1 MFLGHSVKA
10 ATHPMA
16 SILDPPIPAKV
27 AKMKERVCWQHPA
40 LVARHIDQTRL
51 MLEDGH
57 AEDHEFSFLVIGD
70 SGSGPHPDHH
80 PQRRLAEQML
90 PHLEDCRFLLHTG
103 DVVYQ
108 VGSSEQYPDNFI
120 KPYREWLVGGEQPES
135 ITYDQMLFRFPFLAV
150 PGNHD
155 YYNLPR
161 LYSILVQL
169 TKPIRKL
176 LGIDLNPNVGW
187 HGSGVGD
194 AYARAFLDYLQG
206 IPPQQLEAHLREH
219 YGPWNGIIQGL
230 RYQPGTFTRL
240 PNRYYT
246 FRYGGIDFF
255 ALDSSTFN
263 DPSLLAHQGGMEHRQ
278 WLGDQKHLVNQ
289 ERKAVIDAAIHHHLN
304 DAHAQEDLDDW
315 QAKVEQYDEMLLD
328 IDKQLHANPTALI
341 DTEQLLWLRDKLI
354 ASWHDPA
361 VRGRILFFH
370 HPPYVTEV
378 SKWNQGQTRAVR
390 QHLRWVLDQV
400 VAAVPAIPP
409 DRPPVNLV
417 INGHAHC
424 FEHLTTLDTGHA
436 DRHLDWIVCGG
447 SGLSLRRQRSA
458 GNVLHETFPG
468 STPDAPAEFRAV
480 AKSHLF
486 LGRTGKKHDHRR
498 PYSFLRVD
506 VKAGD
511 PPKLV
516 LTPHVSERFHQ
527 SWQDYALDPIIIG

>member
-1 MFLGHSVKA
+1 
-10 ATHPMA
+10 MA

-27 AKMKERVCWQHPA
+27 AKMKARVCWQHPT
-40 LVARHIDQTRL
+40 LVTHHIDQTRL
-51 MLEDGH
+51 ILEDGH
-57 AEDHEFSFLVIGD
+57 AEDEEFSFLVIGD

-80 PQRRLAEQML
+80 PQRRLAEQMV

-108 VGSSEQYPDNFI
+108 VGSREQYPENFI
-120 KPYREWLVGGEQPES
+120 KPYREWLVGGEQPEK
-135 ITYDQMLFRFPFLAV
+135 IAYDQMLFRFPFLAV

-161 LYSILVQL
+161 LYSLLVQIS
-169 TKPIRKL
+169 KPLRKL

-206 IPPQQLEAHLREH
+206 MPDQRLAAHLRAH
-219 YGPWNGIIQGL
+219 YGPWDGHTQGL
-230 RYQPGTFTRL
+230 RYRPGVFTRL

-263 DPSLLAHQGGMEHRQ
+263 DPSLLTHQGGLDHRQ
-278 WLGDQKHLVNQ
+278 ELQDQRRQVL
-289 ERKAVIDAAIHHHLN
+289 EDRRAVEEAALHQDLR

-328 IDKQLHANPTALI
+328 LDKQLNANPTALI
-341 DTEQLLWLRDKLI
+341 DTEQLLWLRDGLI

-361 VRGRILFFH
+361 ARGRIVFFH
-370 HPPYVTEV
+370 HPPYVTE
-378 SKWNQGQTRAVR
+378 STKWNQGQTLAVR

-400 VAAVPAIPP
+400 AAAVPAISPQT
-409 DRPPVNLV
+409 PPVNLV

-424 FEHLTTLDTGHA
+424 FEHLKTLDTGHA
-436 DRHLDWIVCGG
+436 DGHLAWIVCGG
-447 SGLSLRRQRSA
+447 SGLSLRRQRSG
-458 GNVLHETFPG
+458 GNVLYETVPDL
-468 STPDAPAEFRAV
+468 TPEAQAELRPV
-480 AKSHLF
+480 AESQLF
-486 LGRTGKKHDHRR
+486 VGRTGKKPDYRR

-506 VKAGD
+506 VKGGKD
-511 PPKLV
+511 PKFV

-527 SWQDYALDPIIIG
+527 DWQDYALDPIYL

>member
-1 MFLGHSVKA
+1 MS
-10 ATHPMA
+10 
-16 SILDPPIPAKV
+16 SILDPPIPTKV
-27 AKMKERVCWQHPA
+27 ARMKERVCWQHPA

-51 MLEDGH
+51 ILEDGQ
-57 AEDHEFSFLVIGD
+57 AETETFSFLVIGD

-108 VGSSEQYPDNFI
+108 VGSREQYPENFI
-120 KPYREWLVGGEQPES
+120 KPYREWLVGGDHPET
-135 ITYDQMLFRFPFLAV
+135 IAYDQMLFRFPFLTV

-155 YYNLPR
+155 YYNLPW
-161 LYSILVQL
+161 LYSWLVQL
-169 TKPIRKL
+169 SKPFRKL

-206 IPPQQLEAHLREH
+206 MPDQRLATHLGDH
-219 YGPWNGIIQGL
+219 YGPWADGSQGL
-230 RYQPGTFTRL
+230 RYRPGMFTRL

-263 DPSLLAHQGGMEHRQ
+263 DPSLLAHRGGLDHRQ
-278 WLGDQKHLVNQ
+278 WLQAQRRRVME
-289 ERKAVIDAAIHHHLN
+289 ERRAVEEAARHHDPRDAN
-304 DAHAQEDLDDW
+304 AQDDLDDW

-328 IDKQLHANPTALI
+328 IDKQLNANPTAQI

-354 ASWHDPA
+354 ASWQDPA
-361 VRGRILFFH
+361 VRGRIIVFH
-370 HPPYVTEV
+370 HPPYVTE
-378 SKWNQGQTRAVR
+378 STKWNQGQTLAVR
-390 QHLRWVLDQV
+390 HHLRWVLDQV
-400 VAAVPAIPP
+400 VTSVPNFPLP
-409 DRPPVNLV
+409 CPPVNLV

-424 FEHLTTLDTGHA
+424 FEHLKTLDTGHA

-447 SGLSLRRQRSA
+447 SGLSLRRQRS
-458 GNVLHETFPG
+458 GGTTLCETFP
-468 STPDAPAEFRAV
+468 SLTAEAEAEFRPV
-480 AKSHLF
+480 AESQLF
-486 LGRTGKKHDHRR
+486 IGRTGHKHDRRR

-506 VKAGD
+506 VKGGPD
-511 PPKLV
+511 PKFV
-516 LTPHVSERFHQ
+516 LTPHVSERFHHD
-527 SWQDYALDPIIIG
+527 WQDYALDPIIL